1 MFPDRL
7 SFVWGACRWAGT
19 PIKSLVKGGAVTQS
33 HIDRLIKLYRT
44 ALKILVIS
52 TGLKLISI
60 IAELLTTTY
69 IPFLMGGGVFS
80 PSVTLIGDAL
90 AWPGILWLYK
100 RAQSLKSLDDEKAAT
115 VYRSMWG
122 FQLIIGTFVTLGAI
136 AMIPGSVFALQMGV
150 AGLAILLPIF
160 GGAWIFSQA
169 RKINQEIVAGRQQV
183 ETNAEPTPN
192 PYLKT
197 QADSASKDANSRN
210 AGILLLVGA
219 ALMLVINV
227 FTEFALVNDLRNT
240 PEFFGPDSRMGY
252 VSWSIGY
259 AGVAD
264 VLFFG
269 TLGIAVLA
277 MALVARKR
285 MAKSRFIAIVVVS
298 VLQLALFSGSLA
310 PTIAKALG
318 PSQIANNLQGQ
329 ADDASV
335 TIKYL
340 QSIDPPAGFEG
351 SLAEPFAEETN
362 LQWGLSANTGAEA
375 PIREKCTAVV
385 EYAFGLGATDWMR
398 KDTRETGKVADQ
410 AATIQACEQ
419 VLDGYPRLKVKR
431 FSTYSDSFVMGGIA
445 NFEPSSPLTFDLM
458 LMNTDPKSEK
468 PNTFSF
474 ELYISTA
481 YGMDPVLRD
490 GDLSLG
496 TVEVNE
502 LLNIIGQAR
511 LANPDRNPTDPAFMR
526 EILATYKYD
535 LKLKLFESKPGVADR
550 IELTDSD
557 NFHMCL
563 SVEPWDEKKMA
574 QEDPGWGYGLAGMYE
589 KLSELNGFGNYKEG
603 SCKG

>member
-1 MFPDRL
+1 M
-7 SFVWGACRWAGT
+7 
-19 PIKSLVKGGAVTQS
+19 TQS

-44 ALKILVIS
+44 ALKILAIS
-52 TGLKLISI
+52 TGLTLVSI
-60 IAELLTTTY
+60 VAELLITTFKIY
-69 IPFLMGGGVFS
+69 IPFLVGGGVFS
-80 PSVTLIGDAL
+80 PYVTLVGDAL

-100 RAQSLKSLDDEKAAT
+100 RAQSLKSLDEEKAAPI
-115 VYRSMWG
+115 YRAMWG
-122 FQLIIGTFVTLGAI
+122 FQQLIGTAVTLGAI
-136 AMIPGSVFALQMGV
+136 VMIPGSVITLQMGV

-160 GGAWIFSQA
+160 AGAWVFSQA
-169 RKINQEIVAGRQQV
+169 RKINREIVA
-183 ETNAEPTPN
+183 ESKAATDNTEPAESPEN
-192 PYLKT
+192 PYLKN
-197 QADSASKDANSRN
+197 QKAQGDKESN
-210 AGILLLVGA
+210 AGIVLLFGA
-219 ALMLVINV
+219 TLMLVINF
-227 FTEFALVNDLRNT
+227 FTEFSLVNDLRNT
-240 PEFFGPDSRMGY
+240 PEFFGPDSRMGN

-269 TLGIAVLA
+269 TLGIAVLV
-277 MALVARKR
+277 MAFVARKR
-285 MAKSRFIAIVVVS
+285 LTKSRFIAIVVIS

-318 PSQIANNLQGQ
+318 PSQIANNLQDQ
-329 ADDASV
+329 ADDAFD
-335 TIKYL
+335 TIRYL
-340 QSIDPPAGFEG
+340 QSIDPPAGFKG

-362 LQWGLSANTGAEA
+362 LQWGLSVNTGADA

-385 EYAFGLGATDWMR
+385 EYAFDLGATDWMR

-431 FSTYSDSFVMGGIA
+431 FSTYSDSFVMGGVA
-445 NFEPSSPLTFDLM
+445 NFEPNSPLTFDLM

-468 PNTFSF
+468 PNTFMF

-496 TVEVNE
+496 SVEVNE

-511 LANPDRNPTDPAFMR
+511 LANADRNPTDPAFMR

-535 LKLKLFESKPGVADR
+535 IKLKLFESKPGVADR
-550 IELTDSD
+550 IELTNSD
-557 NFHMCL
+557 NSHMCL

-574 QEDPGWGYGLAGMYE
+574 QEDPGWGYGLGGMYE